1 MDEHL
6 INWSTETLNRLGF
19 EIQGAALSIKSVPW
33 SSVYVFQTQQGKIYL
48 KQTRTPFH
56 LESFIIHQLHQLKCH
71 HIPTLIFINEDYHAF
86 LMHDDGFP
94 LRAQLKKS
102 YHPQYAIEALTTYQC
117 IQANSAAHTE
127 KFLKLGMPDLRIPR
141 IPLLFQTLLENKD
154 LLIADGLTLDEIDSL
169 THLLGYIEEIC
180 LQIHQFPIPS
190 TLEHGD
196 FHDNNILIK
205 DRKLTIIDWG
215 DSIISHPF
223 FSLSSFIW
231 SAKRHHSLPGDI
243 RRFIE
248 NDYLKLWYKDLH
260 QSEVKKIY
268 DLIKIINPIKFSLG
282 FSRISNCF
290 EHQGMR
296 DYKGHIASALRYFL
310 LHQQTQ

>member
-19 EIQGAALSIKSVPW
+19 EIQGSALPIKNVPW
-33 SSVYVFQTQQGKIYL
+33 SSIYVFQTPQGKIYL
-48 KQTRTPFH
+48 KQARAPFH
-56 LESFIIHQLHQLKCH
+56 LESHIIHQFRQLNYH
-71 HIPTLIFINEDYHAF
+71 HIPTLISKNDDYHAF
-86 LMHDDGFP
+86 LMRDDGFP

-117 IQANSAAHTE
+117 IQADSATQRE
-127 KFLKLGMPDLRIPR
+127 EFLKLGIPDWRIPR
-141 IPLLFQTLLENKD
+141 IPFLLKMLLESKD
-154 LLIADGLTLDEIDSL
+154 LLIADGLTFEEIDAL
-169 THLLGYIEEIC
+169 THMLGYIEEIC
-180 LQIHQFPIPS
+180 HQIHQFPIPS

-223 FSLSSFIW
+223 FSLASFIW
-231 SAKRHHSLPGDI
+231 SAKRNHSLPRDI
-243 RRFIE
+243 CQFIE
-248 NDYLKLWYKDLH
+248 NDYLKLWCKYVH
-260 QSEVKKIY
+260 QSEIKKIY
-268 DLIKIINPIKFSLG
+268 NLIKIINPIKFSLG